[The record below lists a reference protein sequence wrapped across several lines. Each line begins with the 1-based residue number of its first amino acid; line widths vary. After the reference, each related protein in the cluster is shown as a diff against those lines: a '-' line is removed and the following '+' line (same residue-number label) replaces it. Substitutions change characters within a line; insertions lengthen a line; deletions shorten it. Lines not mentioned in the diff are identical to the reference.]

1 MLEKINEEPADFKEP
16 MVSNQTFGKSMGV
29 KSGAQ
34 STQKEQASIEDYV
47 NIEVE
52 AQFKLNRRES
62 LAVP

>member
-1 MLEKINEEPADFKEP
+1 
-16 MVSNQTFGKSMGV
+16 MGA